1 MRYRPTMH
9 AVRPR
14 SRAIPQLPRSIWQTC
29 CNHTRKALTCK
40 SQESISHGGQRW
52 MRERS
57 HGAWRQ
63 IIERADRVPCNPSHS
78 RKHQRTT
85 APSPRR
91 VALGSEPP
99 LCCCA
104 PRNKPTGPRTRLTRA
119 TDEATTKPS
128 PNFWAAS
135 SSRCQIETGLGGTWL
150 FKLGHCGLGVAV
162 RTNVWLLPMMQ
173 LRVFLFHHPS
183 LPLSGGKKLDHEA
196 DQRRHSRNLLM
207 CKKKKNDSL
216 GKDYISCA
224 AELDTQSGAP

>member
-1 MRYRPTMH
+1 MRSYSSPLPIPSQQPHKLISAQTRVRKRKQLEETPPTKIERHKTSMRYRPTMH

-63 IIERADRVPCNPSHS
+63 VFERADRVPCNPSHS

-119 TDEATTKPS
+119 TDEATTNHAQTSGQLPRQGARLR
-128 PNFWAAS
+128 PGWVGPGS
-135 SSRCQIETGLGGTWL
+135 SSSVT
-150 FKLGHCGLGVAV
+150 V
-162 RTNVWLLPMMQ
+162 
-173 LRVFLFHHPS
+173 
-183 LPLSGGKKLDHEA
+183 D
-196 DQRRHSRNLLM
+196 
-207 CKKKKNDSL
+207 
-216 GKDYISCA
+216 
-224 AELDTQSGAP
+224 